1 MLLGTLRDFNV
12 SPSDSHDLSLSLD
25 SVWDSFVLA
34 EGLQKEDTKLEQ
46 MVHPSVAELY
56 WQPRGRL
63 DTEGALMAF
72 CSVCCKS

>member
-1 MLLGTLRDFNV
+1 MVLGTLRDFNV
-12 SPSDSHDLSLSLD
+12 PPVTAMTSLSLD
-25 SVWDSFVLA
+25 SVWDSFALA
-34 EGLQKEDTKLEQ
+34 EKDDVKLEQ